1 MIIVGRVLI
10 KFDNENDVDAD
21 DADDVDDG
29 DDGDVG
35 EVDDGEGDVD
45 DNGVGVGDGDV
56 DGDGVDPLALLPGVL
71 PVIDVSRGFGI

>member
-1 MIIVGRVLI
+1 MSPGSPQAAW
-10 KFDNENDVDAD
+10 EPCGH
-21 DADDVDDG
+21 G

-71 PVIDVSRGFGI
+71 SVIDVSRGFGI